1 MSSFKVAIL
10 GCGTVGGGV
19 ARIIL
24 DNMDSLTQRSGKKI
38 ELVKILDLFPLESSK
53 KHAIPRNLFCGTGDT
68 VSKEDASKYTD
79 EIINDSTIDLVVES
93 IGGSSEFM
101 LNLVTKVLN
110 GKKHLVTANKAL
122 LAKFNKQIIDTA
134 FKNDKAIG
142 FEASVCGAIPII
154 KGINECFTG
163 DQIESVSGIMNGTS
177 NFILSKMNLENLS
190 FEAALKQ
197 AQEKG
202 YAEADPTLDVNGGD
216 AGHKLMILL
225 KIMYG
230 MDVTIEDLSVVGID
244 TISDSDTSFA
254 REINTVI
261 KLICYSKKTDNGVYA
276 TVRPMMVRKKNFLS
290 EINNAT
296 NAVKVSGKYSQDN
309 IFIGQGAGSL
319 ETGSAIVSDIV
330 FIAKY
335 GTASL
340 RNYPSQ
346 NLALLP
352 FENMEIAY
360 NIIFE
365 TEDKPGIT
373 GLVTTAIGKEKINID
388 TVSHNIRTNKTAG
401 AIFSIATTPCKYS
414 QIVKAIESIKATDP
428 NVLIK
433 YPKIIPILD

>member
-10 GCGTVGGGV
+10 GFGTVGGGV

-225 KIMYG
+225 K
-230 MDVTIEDLSVVGID
+230 
-244 TISDSDTSFA
+244 
-254 REINTVI
+254 
-261 KLICYSKKTDNGVYA
+261 
-276 TVRPMMVRKKNFLS
+276 
-290 EINNAT
+290 
-296 NAVKVSGKYSQDN
+296 
-309 IFIGQGAGSL
+309 
-319 ETGSAIVSDIV
+319 
-330 FIAKY
+330 
-335 GTASL
+335 
-340 RNYPSQ
+340 
-346 NLALLP
+346 
-352 FENMEIAY
+352 
-360 NIIFE
+360 
-365 TEDKPGIT
+365 
-373 GLVTTAIGKEKINID
+373 
-388 TVSHNIRTNKTAG
+388 
-401 AIFSIATTPCKYS
+401 
-414 QIVKAIESIKATDP
+414 
-428 NVLIK
+428 
-433 YPKIIPILD
+433 